1 LIAST
6 AVEFETLLKADK
18 TQEKTW
24 GKKQER
30 KRGYRMKVCTHF
42 SSIMEEGMFMSIICI
57 P

>member
-24 GKKQER
+24 GKKRKER
-30 KRGYRMKVCTHF
+30 EATG
-42 SSIMEEGMFMSIICI
+42 
-57 P
+57 